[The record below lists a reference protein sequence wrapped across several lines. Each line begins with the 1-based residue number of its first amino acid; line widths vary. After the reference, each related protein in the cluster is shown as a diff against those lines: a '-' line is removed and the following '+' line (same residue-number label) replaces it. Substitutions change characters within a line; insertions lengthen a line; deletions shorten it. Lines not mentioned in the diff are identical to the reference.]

1 MLQFLFLV
9 VLVALGLSDGFAPS
23 KWGAS
28 ISSLIQRGGGHS
40 CSTSTARQS
49 SAGNGG
55 FGQSFVEQKNF
66 ILMEKMEAA
75 LEGNLTEAALQYV
88 NFCDE
93 SFDTFLNKRVD
104 AAETEDRRE
113 KLGRVRYEINSA
125 RQKKMI
131 EADKILRSILSAG
144 GLKQMEAKLAFHL
157 RKAEIDMAFMVILQ
171 LNIEDAI
178 NNKVEKAV
186 QIMTHL
192 ETLIN
197 EHQDKIV
204 SAPVRL
210 LRLLLRTDDSNVRK
224 QMLRQKLMIG
234 EYQLPT
240 AQVEAA
246 SAVAPVT
253 APDGQAQPT
262 MSPQCEHIVVSA
274 VQSWGSADVTVQ
286 QLRDTVSDVLAQMS
300 DSGGEQQTLKEM
312 ELRCAD
318 LRLELQEVVDELSA
332 ARKSEDLSEDDK
344 AKIVSAEAKRKAAG
358 ALQ

>member
-1 MLQFLFLV
+1 MQLLFLA
-9 VLVALGLSDGFAPS
+9 VLLALSLSDGFAPS

-28 ISSLIQRGGGHS
+28 FSSLMQRGGRA
-40 CSTSTARQS
+40 CSASTARQS

-66 ILMEKMEAA
+66 ILMEKLEAA

-104 AAETEDRRE
+104 SAETEDRRE

-125 RQKKMI
+125 RQKKLI
-131 EADKILRSILSAG
+131 EADKILRGILSAG

-332 ARKSEDLSEDDK
+332 ARKSEDLSEEDK
-344 AKIVSAEAKRKAAG
+344 EMILSAEAKRKAG
-358 ALQ
+358 AASLQ

>member
-1 MLQFLFLV
+1 MQFLFLV

-23 KWGAS
+23 KWGVS
-28 ISSLIQRGGGHS
+28 ISSQSQRGGHS
-40 CSTSTARQS
+40 CTTSTARQS

-93 SFDTFLNKRVD
+93 SFDMFLNKRVD

-125 RQKKMI
+125 RQKKLI

-210 LRLLLRTDDSNVRK
+210 LRLLMRTDDSNVRK

-253 APDGQAQPT
+253 APDGQAQ
-262 MSPQCEHIVVSA
+262 
-274 VQSWGSADVTVQ
+274 GDRRNF
-286 QLRDTVSDVLAQMS
+286 L
-300 DSGGEQQTLKEM
+300 
-312 ELRCAD
+312 D
-318 LRLELQEVVDELSA
+318 L
-332 ARKSEDLSEDDK
+332 
-344 AKIVSAEAKRKAAG
+344 G
-358 ALQ
+358 